1 MREIGRSPPACQD
14 RDGRSG
20 MTDVRPGRLGQ
31 AGSCRARNRSRMA
44 DPHVHPATSTDKA
57 ATVTNVVVVLVVATG
72 RRDTIY
78 R

>member
-1 MREIGRSPPACQD
+1 
-14 RDGRSG
+14 
-20 MTDVRPGRLGQ
+20 
-31 AGSCRARNRSRMA
+31 MA

-57 ATVTNVVVVLVVATG
+57 ATVTNAVVIVVATG

>member
-1 MREIGRSPPACQD
+1 
-14 RDGRSG
+14 
-20 MTDVRPGRLGQ
+20 
-31 AGSCRARNRSRMA
+31 MA

>member
-1 MREIGRSPPACQD
+1 
-14 RDGRSG
+14 
-20 MTDVRPGRLGQ
+20 
-31 AGSCRARNRSRMA
+31 MA

-57 ATVTNVVVVLVVATG
+57 ATVTNAVVILVVATG